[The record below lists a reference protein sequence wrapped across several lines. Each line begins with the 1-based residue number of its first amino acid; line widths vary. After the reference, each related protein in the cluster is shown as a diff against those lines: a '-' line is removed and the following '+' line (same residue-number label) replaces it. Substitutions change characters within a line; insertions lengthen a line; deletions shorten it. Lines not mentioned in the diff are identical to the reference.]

1 MSIFDNHL
9 HRLHE
14 NPWDGT
20 SIDLVDQPLAGLVE
34 EFLQDQGQEPSEV
47 IRGYKSMGG
56 GRFTFEHGLG
66 YDYLSADLLGGTADG
81 VRLDAFTKWL
91 NREPP
96 ACVRATSGSVS
107 AAKSSW

>member
-9 HRLHE
+9 HTLSE
-14 NPWDGT
+14 NPWDG
-20 SIDLVDQPLAGLVE
+20 IKLELCDQPLAGLVE

-81 VRLDAFTKWL
+81 GRLYAVTGGL

-96 ACVRATSGSVS
+96 RA
-107 AAKSSW
+107 

>member
-1 MSIFDNHL
+1 MSIFDDHL
-9 HRLHE
+9 HTLSE

-20 SIDLVDQPLAGLVE
+20 ILELCDQPLAGLVE
-34 EFLQDQGQEPSEV
+34 EFLQHQGQEPSEV
-47 IRGYKSMGG
+47 IREYMPVGG
-56 GRFTFEHGLG
+56 GRFTFQHGLG

-96 ACVRATSGSVS
+96 RA
-107 AAKSSW
+107 